1 MVAGIWVAFF
11 PKSASNNR
19 CTNRLPETLIGSNK
33 KFWLDFLFERW
44 TAVEG
49 AITEEAY
56 AEYLRCWEAEGA
68 VEASCADY
76 RAVER
81 DLEHDAEDRAAGR
94 LIECPV
100 LTLWAT
106 EMAKRK
112 GKPPRYRCR
121 LGCILLKMAAISM
134 LAGWQTGQSLDHMT
148 VWRERASDVRGWGV
162 EGSGHFIPEETPEVL
177 VEALTEFVEG
187 VEAGAESLPN
197 LLSAM
202 DG

>member
-1 MVAGIWVAFF
+1 MG
-11 PKSASNNR
+11 
-19 CTNRLPETLIGSNK
+19 RLPETLIGSNK

-112 GKPPRYRCR
+112 G
-121 LGCILLKMAAISM
+121 
-134 LAGWQTGQSLDHMT
+134 WQTGQSLDHMT
-148 VWRERASDVRGWGV
+148 VWRERASDVRGWGI

>member
-1 MVAGIWVAFF
+1 M
-11 PKSASNNR
+11 
-19 CTNRLPETLIGSNK
+19 
-33 KFWLDFLFERW
+33 
-44 TAVEG
+44 EG
-49 AITEEAY
+49 AITTEAY

-112 GKPPRYRCR
+112 G
-121 LGCILLKMAAISM
+121 
-134 LAGWQTGQSLDHMT
+134 WQTGQSLDHMT
-148 VWRERASDVRGWGV
+148 VWRERASDVRGCKTHDYCWHLGC
-162 EGSGHFIPEETPEVL
+162 I
-177 VEALTEFVEG
+177 
-187 VEAGAESLPN
+187 
-197 LLSAM
+197 LLSRVPVM
-202 DG
+202 IV